1 MSYHTAH
8 LEEREF
14 DRWLTL
20 TEKAAH
26 KAAVEAN
33 DAFAKAM
40 RAAIKSKRVKVKE
53 ATVVDDRPLL
63 VAPIRGFAP
72 VSITGSPAA
81 MCADQG
87 GPR

>member
-1 MSYHTAH
+1 MNYHVAE
-8 LEEREF
+8 LEARDF

-26 KAAVEAN
+26 KVAVDAN

-53 ATVVDDRPLL
+53 ATFVDDRPLMA
-63 VAPIRGFAP
+63 APIRGFAP